1 MNLFEETAER
11 YRKRIEKIDAAPS
24 ATMLHSNR
32 TLYELLFRRHE
43 TMLKEWQAGKPFCIT
58 ADAAP
63 YDVIEAMGM
72 RAYSWEMAGDLL
84 IRKHIPEYLERI
96 RATGFPDYGC
106 DRVALAAAFILAAD
120 AGEVPK
126 PDCVCVTRAD
136 CNGMTE
142 ALVWAGRHF
151 GVPTVVLDCPLTT
164 HVPFE
169 VRWEAL
175 QYVVQ
180 QFHEMIRLFE
190 KEIPGVKYDE
200 GKLIESLQIY
210 QQSRKYQAKFR
221 ELLKAK
227 PCPIPGRDAGR
238 MPPLDIV
245 GDPLIVQYYREASE
259 EIAERVKAG
268 IGGAVKEE
276 KARAGFLSSFPFFT
290 DGFRYLEERGVACP
304 YYEVG
309 PGTLP
314 LPTLEDEKTWGRKLT
329 PLECQAAF
337 PISDPWLGT
346 WQRRYEDVHAN
357 CVDLDIDGL
366 VHYAMPGCETNNGN
380 GRILAKKLEEELGVL
395 SLEIQYHCQDAESF
409 NEADYAEKMYD
420 FAELLIQRKQS
431 KGKK

>member
-1 MNLFEETAER
+1 MNLFEEYVER
-11 YRKRIEKIDAAPS
+11 YRKRVEKIDGAPS

-32 TLYELLFRRHE
+32 TLYELLLRRHE
-43 TMLKEWQAGKPFCIT
+43 TMLKEWRAGRPFCIT

-63 YDVIEAMGM
+63 YDLIEAMGM
-72 RAYSWEMAGDLL
+72 RAYSWEMAGDFLM
-84 IRKHIPEYLERI
+84 RRFVPEYLRRI

-106 DRVALAAAFILAAD
+106 DRVQLAASFIQAAD

-169 VRWEAL
+169 IRWEAL
-175 QYVVQ
+175 QYVVE
-180 QFHEMIRLFE
+180 QFHDMIRLFE

-200 GKLIESLQIY
+200 AKLRESLEIY
-210 QQSRKYQAKFR
+210 AQSRKYQAKFR

-227 PCPIPGRDAGR
+227 PCPAAGRDAGR

-245 GDPLIVQYYREASE
+245 GDPLIVEYYREAAE
-259 EIAERVKAG
+259 EIEERVKAG

-276 KARAGFLSSFPFFT
+276 KARVGFLSSFPFFI
-290 DGFRYLEERGVACP
+290 DGFAPLEERGVACP

-309 PGTLP
+309 PGALP
-314 LPTLEDEKTWGRKLT
+314 LPTIDAETWGRKLT
-329 PLECQAAF
+329 PLECQAAW
-337 PISDPWLGT
+337 PLNDPWLGV
-346 WQRRYEDVHAN
+346 WQRRYEDVRQA
-357 CVDLDIDGL
+357 CIDLDLDGL
-366 VHYAMPGCETNNGN
+366 VHYAMPGCETNNGS
-380 GRILAKKLEEELGVL
+380 GRILAKKLEEELGVA
-395 SLEIQYHCQDAESF
+395 SVEVEYHCQDEASF
-409 NEADYAEKMYD
+409 NQADYVEKMHD
-420 FAELLIQRKQS
+420 FAELLIQRKED
-431 KGKK
+431 KARK